1 MPDLSNTTQIDG
13 NKLNAFVGQML
24 TDLGGASSI
33 AMVRMG
39 DALGLYKNLHAK
51 GPMTS
56 QELADSAKVDGRYL
70 REWLSNQASSNYLSY
85 DPASAKFSLTPEQ
98 AMVFAIPD
106 SPVYLMGGFDLM
118 AAMLDNQPKVQAAFK
133 SGGGVAWG
141 DQAGCMFCAV
151 ARFFRPGYHNHLVSS
166 WLPALAGGVK
176 EKLESGAR
184 VADIGCGHG
193 WSTVLM
199 AKAFPKSQFV
209 GYDFHPGSIADAQAH
224 AKTHGVLANTRFEV
238 GLAKDYPG
246 KDFDLVTCFDCLHD
260 MGDPAGAAAH
270 IRKSLK
276 EDGTWMICE
285 PMAGDRLEQNI
296 NPVGRLYY
304 AASTMICVPTSLS
317 QEVGTALGAQAG
329 EAKLREVIL
338 KGGFTR
344 VRRATETPFNMI
356 LEAKPLGASVGDRRR
371 QRESLPPVN
380 VRALFRSNALL
391 VDRMTD
397 HSGEFAHQ
405 AIGHLP
411 GHRQLALALEFRD
424 RGLGVRAGGAG
435 RLQLAI
441 AVFGQHALHRRHAA
455 RAGQFRARRSRNRR
469 GRPQHAGRRRRRCAG
484 RLDQIAHGIGK
495 PEFVRFFG
503 RLWFSR
509 PRFDNPR
516 FGDVG
521 VERTRT
527 RQQVR
532 GKRSRLRHHDNRAEH
547 RRRMMSALQEQRVGE
562 DGADGGKR

>member
-1 MPDLSNTTQIDG
+1 MLDVNTATQVDEG
-13 NKLNAFVGQML
+13 KLNAFIGQML

-39 DALGLYKNLHAK
+39 DELGLYEALHAR

-56 QELADSAKVDGRYL
+56 TELAETAKVDARYL
-70 REWLSNQASSNYLSY
+70 REWLSHQASSNYLAY
-85 DPASAKFSLTPEQ
+85 DPATTRFSLPPEQ

-118 AAMLDNQPKVQAAFK
+118 AALVDNQPKVQAAFK

-151 ARFFRPGYHNHLVSS
+151 ARFFRPGYQNHLIST
-166 WLPALAGGVK
+166 WLPALSGGVVK
-176 EKLESGAR
+176 KLESGAR

-209 GYDFHPGSIADAQAH
+209 GYDFHPGSIADAKAH
-224 AKTHGVLANTRFEV
+224 AETHGVSANTRFEV

-270 IRKSLK
+270 IWRSLK
-276 EDGTWMICE
+276 ADGTWMICE
-285 PMAGDRLEQNI
+285 PMAGDRLEHNL

-304 AASTMICVPTSLS
+304 AASTMVCVPTSLS

-329 EAKLREVIL
+329 EARLREVIL

-356 LEAKPLGASVGDRRR
+356 IEA
-371 QRESLPPVN
+371 
-380 VRALFRSNALL
+380 
-391 VDRMTD
+391 
-397 HSGEFAHQ
+397 
-405 AIGHLP
+405 
-411 GHRQLALALEFRD
+411 
-424 RGLGVRAGGAG
+424 
-435 RLQLAI
+435 
-441 AVFGQHALHRRHAA
+441 
-455 RAGQFRARRSRNRR
+455 
-469 GRPQHAGRRRRRCAG
+469 RP
-484 RLDQIAHGIGK
+484 
-495 PEFVRFFG
+495 
-503 RLWFSR
+503 
-509 PRFDNPR
+509 
-516 FGDVG
+516 
-521 VERTRT
+521 
-527 RQQVR
+527 
-532 GKRSRLRHHDNRAEH
+532 
-547 RRRMMSALQEQRVGE
+547 
-562 DGADGGKR
+562 